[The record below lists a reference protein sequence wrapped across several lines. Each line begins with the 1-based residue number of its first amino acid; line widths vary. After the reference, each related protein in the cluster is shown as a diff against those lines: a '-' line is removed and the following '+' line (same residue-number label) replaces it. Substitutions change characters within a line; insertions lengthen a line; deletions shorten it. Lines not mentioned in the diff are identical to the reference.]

1 MNNQTNASVRILA
14 IFIFSIVCVTVA
26 SAQATRTWISGVGDD
41 ANPCSR
47 TAPCKTLQ
55 GTISKTATNGEI
67 NAIDAGG
74 FGGVT
79 ITKSIT
85 IDFTNVLGGVLVSGT
100 NAIIINGNETKV
112 TLRGLDING
121 LTTGLNGV
129 KILSAE
135 TVSIENCVIYGFN
148 RGISDERAT
157 DGQLSVSNTVLRNN
171 NTENVFVG
179 ASGSA
184 VRAIFSNVEMKNGG
198 ATGLWARYGSIVIIR
213 NSFVTG
219 NGDTGVLAQDS
230 AELEITDS
238 VISQNQFGISTGAGS
253 PTIRIS
259 GVTVTMSKEGLS
271 INGGSIISYGNNKIR
286 GNLTDGAP
294 SQTVSLQ

>member
-1 MNNQTNASVRILA
+1 MNNQINASLRILA
-14 IFIFSIVCVTVA
+14 IFVFSIAFATVA

-74 FGGVT
+74 FGAVT

-121 LTTGLNGV
+121 LTTGLNGIR
-129 KILSAE
+129 ILSAE

-148 RGISDERAT
+148 RGISDERPS
-157 DGQLSVSNTVLRNN
+157 DGQLSVTNTVIKNN
-171 NTENVFVG
+171 ITENVFIGAVG
-179 ASGSA
+179 SE
-184 VRAIFSNVEMKNGG
+184 VRAIFNNAEMKNGG
-198 ATGLWARYGSIVIIR
+198 GMGLWAKYGSTVIIR
-213 NSFVTG
+213 NSIISG
-219 NGDTGVLAQDS
+219 NGDTGILAQD
-230 AELEITDS
+230 EVVIDIDGS
-238 VISQNQFGISTGAGS
+238 VVSQNQFGITTGTGS

-259 GVTVTMSKEGLS
+259 NTTVTMCKEGLS
-271 INGGSIISYGNNKIR
+271 IGGGSIISYGNNKIR